1 MEETKEKVVD
11 NSTAKKKI
19 NRKKL
24 LIILGSVVAAIL
36 VVYIG
41 LSIFFMSHFY
51 FKTTLNGKSVSGY
64 SADKVFD
71 SWEDEIGNYSLKIVE
86 SDGTESELKGSDID
100 MTLQWDD
107 TIAKMISKQNGFAW
121 PAKLFNPDQNTSEA
135 IVTFDEDKLD
145 TVLDDFS
152 FMDESKQVMP
162 VDATVSEYDKDNG
175 YTLVE
180 SVPGTAIDK
189 PVLKENIE
197 TALYGL
203 ADSFQITEGQ
213 GYLEPEV
220 SNDDEKLLAA
230 IDTMNKYAGSEIDYE
245 IGSEKETLDI
255 DTFAD
260 WLSVNDSGKVEIDEE
275 KVAEYVDGLE
285 SKYNTYGKS
294 KELATSYGTT
304 ITMSNCHYGWK
315 IDAEAEEAAII
326 DDIKSGEKTTRDLN
340 YQYTAA
346 SHTGNDYGNSYVEIN
361 LTAQHLFLYKNGS
374 LVVESDFVSGNPS
387 KGNATHTGVFGV
399 TYTERNATLKGQ
411 NYATPVSFW
420 MPFNGNEGMH
430 DATWRSTFGGSIYK
444 RNGSHGCV
452 NLPYSVAQ
460 TIFDNV
466 SAGFPVF
473 VYELAGTES
482 QKGVDQDAAAA
493 VDSAISA
500 IGAVTEASGDAIA
513 AARAAYDALSDSQ
526 KSYVTKYQV
535 LADSEAAY
543 AAIVA
548 SMAPAQEVPA
558 Q

>member
-11 NSTAKKKI
+11 NSAAEKKI

-24 LIILGSVVAAIL
+24 FVILGSVVGAVL
-36 VVYIG
+36 VIYVG

-51 FKTTLNGKSVSGY
+51 FNATLNGKNVSGY

-71 SWEDEIGNYSLKIVE
+71 NWEDEIGNYSLKIVE
-86 SDGTESELKGSDID
+86 SDGTESELMGSDID
-100 MTLQWDD
+100 MVLQWDD
-107 TIAKMISKQNGFAW
+107 TIARMISKQNGFAW

-145 TVLDDFS
+145 SALDGFP
-152 FMDESKQVMP
+152 FMDKSKQIDP
-162 VDATVSEYDKDNG
+162 VDATVSDYDKKDG

-180 SVPGTAIDK
+180 SVSGTAIDK

-197 TALYGL
+197 KALYGL
-203 ADSFQITEGQ
+203 ADTYQITEGN
-213 GYLEPEV
+213 GYLAPKIE
-220 SNDDEKLLAA
+220 NDDEKLLAA

-255 DTFAD
+255 NTFAD
-260 WLSVNDSGKVEIDEE
+260 WLSVNDNEKVEIDEE
-275 KVAEYVDGLE
+275 KVADYVAELGT
-285 SKYNTYGKS
+285 KYNTYGKS
-294 KELATSYGTT
+294 KQLATSYGTT

-315 IDAEAEEAAII
+315 IDAETEAAAIV
-326 DDIKSGEKTTRDLN
+326 DDIKGGEKVTRDLN

-361 LTAQHLFLYKNGS
+361 LTSQHLYLYKNGS
-374 LVVESDFVSGNPS
+374 LVIDSDFVSGNPS
-387 KGNATHTGVFGV
+387 NGNGTHTGVFGV
-399 TYTERNATLKGQ
+399 TYTEKDATLKGQ

-430 DATWRSTFGGSIYK
+430 DATWRSSFGGSIYK

-460 TIFDNV
+460 TIFENV

-482 QKGVDQDAAAA
+482 QKGIDQDAAAA
-493 VDSAISA
+493 VDSAIDA
-500 IGAVTEASGDAIA
+500 IGEVTAASGDLIA
-513 AARAAYDALSDSQ
+513 AARASYDALSDSQ
-526 KSYVTKYQV
+526 KSYVTKYQQ

-543 AAIVA
+543 SAIIA
-548 SMAPAQEVPA
+548 SMAPVQ
-558 Q
+558 

>member
-11 NSTAKKKI
+11 NSTAEKKI

-24 LIILGSVVAAIL
+24 FVILGSVVGAVL
-36 VVYIG
+36 VIYVG

-51 FKTTLNGKSVSGY
+51 FNATLNGKNVSGY

-71 SWEDEIGNYSLKIVE
+71 NWENEIGNYSLKIVE
-86 SDGTESELKGSDID
+86 SDGTESELMGSDID
-100 MTLQWDD
+100 MVLQWDD
-107 TIAKMISKQNGFAW
+107 TIARMISKQNGFAW

-145 TVLDDFS
+145 SALDGFP
-152 FMDESKQVMP
+152 FMDKSKQIDP
-162 VDATVSEYDKDNG
+162 VDATVSDYDKKDG

-180 SVPGTAIDK
+180 SVSGTAIDK

-197 TALYGL
+197 KALYGL
-203 ADSFQITEGQ
+203 ADTYQITEGN
-213 GYLEPEV
+213 GYLAPKIE
-220 SNDDEKLLAA
+220 NDDEKLLTA

-255 DTFAD
+255 NTFAD
-260 WLSVNDSGKVEIDEE
+260 WLSVNDNEKVEIDEE
-275 KVAEYVDGLE
+275 KVADYVAELGT
-285 SKYNTYGKS
+285 KYNTYGKS
-294 KELATSYGTT
+294 KQLATSYGTT

-315 IDAEAEEAAII
+315 IDAETEAAAIV
-326 DDIKSGEKTTRDLN
+326 DDIKGGEKVTRDLN

-361 LTAQHLFLYKNGS
+361 LTAQHLYLYKNGS
-374 LVVESDFVSGNPS
+374 LVIDSEFVSGNPS

-399 TYTERNATLKGQ
+399 TYTEKDATLKGQ

-430 DATWRSTFGGSIYK
+430 DATWRSSFGGSIYK

-460 TIFDNV
+460 TIFENV

-482 QKGVDQDAAAA
+482 QKGIDQDAAAA
-493 VDSAISA
+493 VDSAIDA
-500 IGAVTEASGDAIA
+500 IGEVTAASGDLIA
-513 AARAAYDALSDSQ
+513 AARASYDALSDSQ
-526 KSYVTKYQV
+526 KSYVTKYQQ

-543 AAIVA
+543 SAIIA
-548 SMAPAQEVPA
+548 SMAPVQ
-558 Q
+558 

>member
-11 NSTAKKKI
+11 NSTAEKKI

-24 LIILGSVVAAIL
+24 FIILGSVVGAVLLIY
-36 VVYIG
+36 VG
-41 LSIFFMSHFY
+41 FSIFFMSHFY
-51 FKTTLNGKSVSGY
+51 FNTTLNGKNVSGY

-71 SWEDEIGNYSLKIVE
+71 NWEDEIGNYSLKIVE
-86 SDGTESELKGSDID
+86 SDGTESELMGSDID
-100 MTLQWDD
+100 MVLQWDD
-107 TIAKMISKQNGFAW
+107 TIARMISKQNGFAW

-145 TVLDDFS
+145 SALDGFP
-152 FMDESKQVMP
+152 FMDKSKQIDP
-162 VDATVSEYDKDNG
+162 VDATVSDYDKKDG

-189 PVLKENIE
+189 PVLRENIE
-197 TALYGL
+197 KALYGL
-203 ADSFQITEGQ
+203 ADTYQITEGN
-213 GYLEPEV
+213 GYLAPKIE
-220 SNDDEKLLAA
+220 NDDEKLLAA

-255 DTFAD
+255 NTFAD
-260 WLSVNDSGKVEIDEE
+260 WLSVNDNEKAEIDEE
-275 KVAEYVDGLE
+275 KVADYVAELGT
-285 SKYNTYGKS
+285 KYNTYGKS
-294 KELATSYGTT
+294 KQLATSYGTT

-315 IDAEAEEAAII
+315 IDAETEAAAIV
-326 DDIKSGEKTTRDLN
+326 DDIKGGEKVTRDLN

-361 LTAQHLFLYKNGS
+361 LTAQHLYLYKNGS
-374 LVVESDFVSGNPS
+374 LVIDSEFVSGNPS

-399 TYTERNATLKGQ
+399 TYTEKNATLKGQ

-430 DATWRSTFGGSIYK
+430 DATWRSSFGGSIYK

-460 TIFDNV
+460 TIFENV

-482 QKGVDQDAAAA
+482 QKGIDQDAAAA
-493 VDSAISA
+493 VDSAIDA
-500 IGAVTEASGDAIA
+500 IGEVTAASGDLIA
-513 AARAAYDALSDSQ
+513 AARASYDALSDSQ
-526 KSYVTKYQV
+526 KSYVTKYQQ

-543 AAIVA
+543 SAIIA
-548 SMAPAQEVPA
+548 SMAPVQ
-558 Q
+558 

>member
-11 NSTAKKKI
+11 NSAAEKKI

-24 LIILGSVVAAIL
+24 FIILGSVVGAVL
-36 VVYIG
+36 VIYVG

-51 FKTTLNGKSVSGY
+51 FNTTLNGKNVSGY

-71 SWEDEIGNYSLKIVE
+71 NWEDEIGNYSLKIVE

-100 MTLQWDD
+100 MVLQWDD

-145 TVLDDFS
+145 STLDGFS
-152 FMDESKQVMP
+152 FMDKSKQIDP
-162 VDATVSEYDKDNG
+162 VDATVSDYDKNDG

-189 PVLKENIE
+189 QALKENIE
-197 TALYGL
+197 KALYGL
-203 ADSFQITEGQ
+203 ADTYQITEGN
-213 GYLEPEV
+213 GYLAPKIA
-220 SNDDEKLLAA
+220 NDDEKLLAA

-255 DTFAD
+255 NTFAD
-260 WLSVNDSGKVEIDEE
+260 WLSINDNEKVEIDEE
-275 KVAEYVDGLE
+275 KVADYVAELGT
-285 SKYNTYGKS
+285 KYNTYGKS
-294 KELATSYGTT
+294 KQLATSYGTT

-315 IDAEAEEAAII
+315 IDAETEAAAIV
-326 DDIKSGEKTTRDLN
+326 DDIKGGEKVTRDLN

-361 LTAQHLFLYKNGS
+361 LTAQHLYLYKNGS
-374 LVVESDFVSGNPS
+374 LVIDSDFVSGNPS

-430 DATWRSTFGGSIYK
+430 DATWRSSFGGSIYK

-460 TIFDNV
+460 TIFENV

-482 QKGVDQDAAAA
+482 QKGIDQDAAAA

-500 IGAVTEASGDAIA
+500 IGEVTAASGDVIA
-513 AARAAYDALSDSQ
+513 AARASYDALSDSQ
-526 KSYVTKYQV
+526 KSYVTKYQQ

-543 AAIVA
+543 AAIMA
-548 SMAPAQEVPA
+548 SMAPVQ
-558 Q
+558 

>member
-1 MEETKEKVVD
+1 MEKTKEKVVD
-11 NSTAKKKI
+11 NSTAEKKI

-24 LIILGSVVAAIL
+24 FIILGSVVGAVLLIY
-36 VVYIG
+36 VG
-41 LSIFFMSHFY
+41 FSIFFMSHFY
-51 FKTTLNGKSVSGY
+51 FNTTLNGKNVSGY

-71 SWEDEIGNYSLKIVE
+71 NWEDEIGNYSLKIVE

-100 MTLQWDD
+100 MVLQWDD
-107 TIAKMISKQNGFAW
+107 TIARMISKQNGFAW

-145 TVLDDFS
+145 SALDGFP
-152 FMDESKQVMP
+152 FMDKSKQIDP
-162 VDATVSEYDKDNG
+162 VDATVSDYDKKDG

-180 SVPGTAIDK
+180 SVSGTAIDK

-197 TALYGL
+197 KALYGL
-203 ADSFQITEGQ
+203 ADTYQITEGN
-213 GYLEPEV
+213 GYLAPKIA
-220 SNDDEKLLAA
+220 NDDEKLLAA

-255 DTFAD
+255 NTFAD
-260 WLSVNDSGKVEIDEE
+260 WLSVNDNEKAEIDEE
-275 KVAEYVDGLE
+275 KVADYVAELGT
-285 SKYNTYGKS
+285 KYNTYGKS
-294 KELATSYGTT
+294 KQLATSYGTT

-315 IDAEAEEAAII
+315 IDAETEAAAII
-326 DDIKSGEKTTRDLN
+326 DDIKGGEKVTRDLN

-361 LTAQHLFLYKNGS
+361 LTAQHLYLYKNGS
-374 LVVESDFVSGNPS
+374 LVIDSDFVSGNPS

-399 TYTERNATLKGQ
+399 TYTERDATLKGQ

-430 DATWRSTFGGSIYK
+430 DATWRSSFGGSIYK

-460 TIFDNV
+460 TIFENV

-482 QKGVDQDAAAA
+482 QKGIDQDAAAA
-493 VDSAISA
+493 VDSAIDA
-500 IGAVTEASGDAIA
+500 IGEVTAASGDLIA
-513 AARAAYDALSDSQ
+513 AARASYDALSDSQ
-526 KSYVTKYQV
+526 KSYVTKYQQ

-543 AAIVA
+543 SAIIA
-548 SMAPAQEVPA
+548 SMAPVQ
-558 Q
+558 

>member
-11 NSTAKKKI
+11 NSTAEKKI

-24 LIILGSVVAAIL
+24 FIILGSVVGAVL
-36 VVYIG
+36 VIYVG

-51 FKTTLNGKSVSGY
+51 FNTTLNGKNVSGY

-71 SWEDEIGNYSLKIVE
+71 NWEDEIGNYSLKIVE

-100 MTLQWDD
+100 MVLQWDD

-145 TVLDDFS
+145 SALDGFS
-152 FMDESKQVMP
+152 FMDKSKQIDP
-162 VDATVSEYDKDNG
+162 VDATVSDYDKNDG

-197 TALYGL
+197 KALYGL
-203 ADSFQITEGQ
+203 ADTYQITEGN
-213 GYLEPEV
+213 GYLAPKIA
-220 SNDDEKLLAA
+220 NDDEKLLAA

-255 DTFAD
+255 NTFAD
-260 WLSVNDSGKVEIDEE
+260 WLSINDNEKVEIDEE
-275 KVAEYVDGLE
+275 KVADYVAELGT
-285 SKYNTYGKS
+285 KYNTYGKS
-294 KELATSYGTT
+294 KQLATSYGTT

-315 IDAEAEEAAII
+315 IDAETEAAAIV
-326 DDIKSGEKTTRDLN
+326 DDIKGGEKVTRDLN

-361 LTAQHLFLYKNGS
+361 LTAQHLYLYKNGS
-374 LVVESDFVSGNPS
+374 LVIDSDFVSGNPS

-430 DATWRSTFGGSIYK
+430 DATWRSSFGGSIYK

-460 TIFDNV
+460 TIFENV

-482 QKGVDQDAAAA
+482 QKGIDQDAAAA
-493 VDSAISA
+493 VDSAIDA
-500 IGAVTEASGDAIA
+500 IGEVTAASGDLIA
-513 AARAAYDALSDSQ
+513 AARASYDALSDSQ
-526 KSYVTKYQV
+526 KSYVTKYQQ

-543 AAIVA
+543 SAIIA
-548 SMAPAQEVPA
+548 SMAPVQ
-558 Q
+558 

>member
-11 NSTAKKKI
+11 NSTAEKKI

-24 LIILGSVVAAIL
+24 FIILGSVVGAVL
-36 VVYIG
+36 VIYVG

-51 FKTTLNGKSVSGY
+51 FNATLNGKNVSGY

-71 SWEDEIGNYSLKIVE
+71 NWEDEIGNYSLKIVE

-100 MTLQWDD
+100 MVLQWDD
-107 TIAKMISKQNGFAW
+107 TIARMISKQNGFAW

-145 TVLDDFS
+145 SALDGFP
-152 FMDESKQVMP
+152 FMDKSKQIDP
-162 VDATVSEYDKDNG
+162 VDATVSDYDKKDG

-180 SVPGTAIDK
+180 SVSGTAIDK

-197 TALYGL
+197 KALYGL
-203 ADSFQITEGQ
+203 ADTYQITEGN
-213 GYLEPEV
+213 GYLAPKIA
-220 SNDDEKLLAA
+220 NDDEKLLAA

-245 IGSEKETLDI
+245 IGSENETLDI
-255 DTFAD
+255 NTFAD
-260 WLSVNDSGKVEIDEE
+260 WLSVNDNEKVEIDEE
-275 KVAEYVDGLE
+275 KVADYVAELGT
-285 SKYNTYGKS
+285 KYNTYGKS
-294 KELATSYGTT
+294 KQLATSYGTT

-315 IDAEAEEAAII
+315 IDAETEAAAIV
-326 DDIKSGEKTTRDLN
+326 DDIKGGEKVTRDLN

-361 LTAQHLFLYKNGS
+361 LTAQHLYLYKNGS
-374 LVVESDFVSGNPS
+374 LVIDSEFVSGNPS

-399 TYTERNATLKGQ
+399 TYTERDATLKGQ

-430 DATWRSTFGGSIYK
+430 DATWRSSFGGSIYK

-460 TIFDNV
+460 TIFENV

-482 QKGVDQDAAAA
+482 QKGIDQDAAAA
-493 VDSAISA
+493 VDSAIDA
-500 IGAVTEASGDAIA
+500 IGEVTAASGDLIA
-513 AARAAYDALSDSQ
+513 AARASYDALSDSQ
-526 KSYVTKYQV
+526 KSYVTKYQQ

-543 AAIVA
+543 SAIIA
-548 SMAPAQEVPA
+548 SMAPVQ
-558 Q
+558 

>member
-11 NSTAKKKI
+11 NSTAEKKI

-24 LIILGSVVAAIL
+24 FIILGSVVGAVLLIY
-36 VVYIG
+36 VG
-41 LSIFFMSHFY
+41 FSIFFMSHFY
-51 FKTTLNGKSVSGY
+51 FNTTLNGKNVSGY

-71 SWEDEIGNYSLKIVE
+71 NWEDEIGNYSLKIVE
-86 SDGTESELKGSDID
+86 SDGTESELMGSDID
-100 MTLQWDD
+100 MVLQWDD
-107 TIAKMISKQNGFAW
+107 TIARMISKQNGFAW

-145 TVLDDFS
+145 SALDGFP
-152 FMDESKQVMP
+152 FMDKSKQIDP
-162 VDATVSEYDKDNG
+162 VDATVSDYDKKDG

-197 TALYGL
+197 KALYGL
-203 ADSFQITEGQ
+203 ADTYQITEGN
-213 GYLEPEV
+213 GYLAPKIA
-220 SNDDEKLLAA
+220 NDDEKLLAA

-255 DTFAD
+255 NTFAD
-260 WLSVNDSGKVEIDEE
+260 WLSVNDNEKAEIDEE
-275 KVAEYVDGLE
+275 KVADYVAELGT
-285 SKYNTYGKS
+285 KYNTYGKS
-294 KELATSYGTT
+294 KQLATSYGTT

-315 IDAEAEEAAII
+315 IDAETEAAAII
-326 DDIKSGEKTTRDLN
+326 DDIKGGEKVTRDLN

-361 LTAQHLFLYKNGS
+361 LTAQHLYLYKNGS
-374 LVVESDFVSGNPS
+374 LVIDSDFVSGNPS

-399 TYTERNATLKGQ
+399 TYTERDATLKGQ

-430 DATWRSTFGGSIYK
+430 DATWRSSFGGSIYK

-460 TIFDNV
+460 TIFENV

-482 QKGVDQDAAAA
+482 QKGIDQDAAAA
-493 VDSAISA
+493 VDSAIDA
-500 IGAVTEASGDAIA
+500 IGEVTAASGDLIA
-513 AARAAYDALSDSQ
+513 AARASYDALSDSQ
-526 KSYVTKYQV
+526 KSYVTKYQQ

-543 AAIVA
+543 SAIIA
-548 SMAPAQEVPA
+548 SMAPVQ
-558 Q
+558 

>member
-11 NSTAKKKI
+11 NSTAEKKI

-24 LIILGSVVAAIL
+24 FIILGSVVGTVL
-36 VVYIG
+36 VIYVG

-51 FKTTLNGKSVSGY
+51 FNTTLNGKNVSGY

-71 SWEDEIGNYSLKIVE
+71 NWEDEIGNYSLKIVE

-100 MTLQWDD
+100 MVLQWDD

-145 TVLDDFS
+145 STLDGFS
-152 FMDESKQVMP
+152 FMDKSKQIDP
-162 VDATVSEYDKDNG
+162 VDATVSDYDKNDG

-180 SVPGTAIDK
+180 SAPGTAIDK
-189 PVLKENIE
+189 PALKENIE
-197 TALYGL
+197 KALYGL
-203 ADSFQITEGQ
+203 ADTYQITEGN
-213 GYLEPEV
+213 GYLAPKIA
-220 SNDDEKLLAA
+220 NDDEKLLAA

-255 DTFAD
+255 NTFAD
-260 WLSVNDSGKVEIDEE
+260 WLSINDNEKVEIDEE
-275 KVAEYVDGLE
+275 KVADYVAELGT
-285 SKYNTYGKS
+285 KYNTYGKS
-294 KELATSYGTT
+294 KQLATSYGTT

-315 IDAEAEEAAII
+315 IDAEAEAAAIV
-326 DDIKSGEKTTRDLN
+326 DDIKGGEKVTRDLN

-361 LTAQHLFLYKNGS
+361 LTAQHLYLYKNGS
-374 LVVESDFVSGNPS
+374 LVIDSDFVSGNPS

-430 DATWRSTFGGSIYK
+430 DATWRSSFGGSIYK

-460 TIFDNV
+460 TIFENV
-466 SAGFPVF
+466 PAGFPVF

-482 QKGVDQDAAAA
+482 QKGIDQDAAAA
-493 VDSAISA
+493 VDSAIDA
-500 IGAVTEASGDAIA
+500 IGEVTAASGDLIA
-513 AARAAYDALSDSQ
+513 AARASYDALSDSQ
-526 KSYVTKYQV
+526 KSYVTKYQQ

-543 AAIVA
+543 SAIIA
-548 SMAPAQEVPA
+548 SMAPVQ
-558 Q
+558 

>member
-11 NSTAKKKI
+11 NSAAEKKI

-24 LIILGSVVAAIL
+24 FIILGSVVGAVL
-36 VVYIG
+36 VIYVG

-51 FKTTLNGKSVSGY
+51 FNTTLNGKNVSGY

-71 SWEDEIGNYSLKIVE
+71 NWEDEIGNYSLKIVE

-100 MTLQWDD
+100 MVLQWDD

-145 TVLDDFS
+145 SALDGFS
-152 FMDESKQVMP
+152 FMDKSKQIDP
-162 VDATVSEYDKDNG
+162 VDATVSDYDKNDG

-189 PVLKENIE
+189 PALKENIE
-197 TALYGL
+197 KALYGL
-203 ADSFQITEGQ
+203 ADTYQITEGN
-213 GYLEPEV
+213 GYLAPKIA
-220 SNDDEKLLAA
+220 NDDEKLLAA

-255 DTFAD
+255 NTFAD
-260 WLSVNDSGKVEIDEE
+260 WLSINDNEKVEIDEE
-275 KVAEYVDGLE
+275 KVADYVAELGT
-285 SKYNTYGKS
+285 KYNTYGKS
-294 KELATSYGTT
+294 KQLATSYGTT

-315 IDAEAEEAAII
+315 IDAETEAAAIV
-326 DDIKSGEKTTRDLN
+326 DDIKGGEKVTRDLN

-361 LTAQHLFLYKNGS
+361 LTAQHLYLYKNGS
-374 LVVESDFVSGNPS
+374 LVIDSDFVSGNPS

-399 TYTERNATLKGQ
+399 TYTEKNATLKGQ

-430 DATWRSTFGGSIYK
+430 DATWRSSFGGSIYK

-460 TIFDNV
+460 TIFENV

-482 QKGVDQDAAAA
+482 QKGIDQDAAAA

-500 IGAVTEASGDAIA
+500 IGEVTAASGDVIA
-513 AARAAYDALSDSQ
+513 AARASYDALSDSQ
-526 KSYVTKYQV
+526 KSYVTKYQQ

-543 AAIVA
+543 AAIMA
-548 SMAPAQEVPA
+548 SMAPVQ
-558 Q
+558 

>member
-11 NSTAKKKI
+11 NSTAEKKI

-24 LIILGSVVAAIL
+24 FIILGSVVGAVL
-36 VVYIG
+36 VIYVG

-51 FKTTLNGKSVSGY
+51 FNTTLNGKNVSGY

-71 SWEDEIGNYSLKIVE
+71 NWEDEIGNYSLKIVE

-100 MTLQWDD
+100 MVLQWDD

-145 TVLDDFS
+145 SALDGFS
-152 FMDESKQVMP
+152 FMDKSKQIDP
-162 VDATVSEYDKDNG
+162 VDATVSDYDKNDG

-189 PVLKENIE
+189 PALKENIE
-197 TALYGL
+197 KALYGL
-203 ADSFQITEGQ
+203 ADTYQITEGN
-213 GYLEPEV
+213 GYLAPKIA
-220 SNDDEKLLAA
+220 NDDEKLLAA

-255 DTFAD
+255 NTFAD
-260 WLSVNDSGKVEIDEE
+260 WLSINDNEKVEIDEE
-275 KVAEYVDGLE
+275 KVADYVAELGT
-285 SKYNTYGKS
+285 KYNTYGKS
-294 KELATSYGTT
+294 KQLATSYGTT

-315 IDAEAEEAAII
+315 IDAETEAAAIV
-326 DDIKSGEKTTRDLN
+326 DDIKGGEKVTRDLN

-346 SHTGNDYGNSYVEIN
+346 SHTGNDYGNSYVEVN
-361 LTAQHLFLYKNGS
+361 LTAQHLYLYKNGS
-374 LVVESDFVSGNPS
+374 LVIDSDFVSGNPS

-430 DATWRSTFGGSIYK
+430 DATWRSSFGGSIYK

-460 TIFDNV
+460 TIFENV

-482 QKGVDQDAAAA
+482 QKGIDQDAAAA
-493 VDSAISA
+493 VDSALDA
-500 IGAVTEASGDAIA
+500 IGEVTAASGDLIA
-513 AARAAYDALSDSQ
+513 AARASYDALSDSQ
-526 KSYVTKYQV
+526 KSYVTKYQQ

-543 AAIVA
+543 SAIIA
-548 SMAPAQEVPA
+548 SMAPVQ
-558 Q
+558 

>member
-11 NSTAKKKI
+11 NSTAEKKI

-24 LIILGSVVAAIL
+24 FIILGSVVGAVL
-36 VVYIG
+36 VIYVG

-51 FKTTLNGKSVSGY
+51 FNTTLNGKNVSGY

-71 SWEDEIGNYSLKIVE
+71 NWEDEIGNYSLKIVE

-100 MTLQWDD
+100 MVLQWDD
-107 TIAKMISKQNGFAW
+107 TITKMISKQNGFAW

-145 TVLDDFS
+145 SALDGFS
-152 FMDESKQVMP
+152 FMDKSKQIDP
-162 VDATVSEYDKDNG
+162 VDATVSDYDKNDG

-189 PVLKENIE
+189 PSLKENIE
-197 TALYGL
+197 KALYGL
-203 ADSFQITEGQ
+203 ADTYQITEGN
-213 GYLEPEV
+213 GYLAPKIA
-220 SNDDEKLLAA
+220 NDDEKLLAA

-255 DTFAD
+255 NTFAD
-260 WLSVNDSGKVEIDEE
+260 WLSINDNEKVEIDEE
-275 KVAEYVDGLE
+275 KVADYVAELGT
-285 SKYNTYGKS
+285 KYNTYGKS
-294 KELATSYGTT
+294 KQLATSYGTT

-315 IDAEAEEAAII
+315 IDAETEAAAIV
-326 DDIKSGEKTTRDLN
+326 DDIKGGEKVTRDLN

-361 LTAQHLFLYKNGS
+361 LTAQHLYLYKNGS
-374 LVVESDFVSGNPS
+374 LVIDSDFVSGNPS

-430 DATWRSTFGGSIYK
+430 DATWRSSFGGSIYK

-460 TIFDNV
+460 TIFENV

-482 QKGVDQDAAAA
+482 QKGIDQDAAAA
-493 VDSAISA
+493 VDSAIDA
-500 IGAVTEASGDAIA
+500 IGEVTAASGDLIA
-513 AARAAYDALSDSQ
+513 AARASYDALSDSQ
-526 KSYVTKYQV
+526 KSYVTKYQQ

-543 AAIVA
+543 SAIIA
-548 SMAPAQEVPA
+548 SMAPMQ
-558 Q
+558 

>member
-11 NSTAKKKI
+11 NSTAEKKI

-24 LIILGSVVAAIL
+24 FIILGSVVGAVL
-36 VVYIG
+36 VIYVG

-51 FKTTLNGKSVSGY
+51 FNTTLNGKNVSGY

-71 SWEDEIGNYSLKIVE
+71 NWEDEIGNYSLKIVE

-100 MTLQWDD
+100 MVLQWDD
-107 TIAKMISKQNGFAW
+107 TIARMISKQNGFAW

-145 TVLDDFS
+145 SALDGFP
-152 FMDESKQVMP
+152 FMDKSKQIDP
-162 VDATVSEYDKDNG
+162 VDATVSDYDKKDG

-197 TALYGL
+197 KALYGL
-203 ADSFQITEGQ
+203 ADTYQITEGN
-213 GYLEPEV
+213 GYLAPKIA
-220 SNDDEKLLAA
+220 NDDEKLLAA

-255 DTFAD
+255 NTFAD
-260 WLSVNDSGKVEIDEE
+260 WLSVNDNEKAEIDEE
-275 KVAEYVDGLE
+275 KVADYVAELGT
-285 SKYNTYGKS
+285 KYNTYGKS
-294 KELATSYGTT
+294 KQLATSYGTT

-315 IDAEAEEAAII
+315 IDAETEAAAII
-326 DDIKSGEKTTRDLN
+326 DDIKGGEKVTRDLN

-361 LTAQHLFLYKNGS
+361 LTAQHLYLYKNGS
-374 LVVESDFVSGNPS
+374 LVIDSDFVSGNPS

-399 TYTERNATLKGQ
+399 TYTERDATLKGQ

-430 DATWRSTFGGSIYK
+430 DATWRSSFGGSIYK

-460 TIFDNV
+460 TIFENV

-482 QKGVDQDAAAA
+482 QKGIDQDAAAA
-493 VDSAISA
+493 VDSAIDA
-500 IGAVTEASGDAIA
+500 IGEVTAASGDLIA
-513 AARAAYDALSDSQ
+513 AARASYDALSDSQ
-526 KSYVTKYQV
+526 KSYVTKYQQ

-543 AAIVA
+543 SAIIA
-548 SMAPAQEVPA
+548 SMAPVQ
-558 Q
+558 

>member
-11 NSTAKKKI
+11 NSTAEKKI

-24 LIILGSVVAAIL
+24 FIILGSVVGAVL
-36 VVYIG
+36 VIYVG

-51 FKTTLNGKSVSGY
+51 FNTTLNGKNVSGY

-71 SWEDEIGNYSLKIVE
+71 NWEDEIGNYSLRIVE

-100 MTLQWDD
+100 MVLQWDD

-145 TVLDDFS
+145 LALDGFS
-152 FMDESKQVMP
+152 FMDKSKQIDP
-162 VDATVSEYDKDNG
+162 VDATVSDYDKNDG

-197 TALYGL
+197 KALYGL
-203 ADSFQITEGQ
+203 ADTYQITEGN
-213 GYLEPEV
+213 GYLAPKIA
-220 SNDDEKLLAA
+220 NDDEKLLAA

-255 DTFAD
+255 NTFAD
-260 WLSVNDSGKVEIDEE
+260 WLSINDNEKVEIDEE
-275 KVAEYVDGLE
+275 KVADYVAELGT
-285 SKYNTYGKS
+285 KYNTYGKS
-294 KELATSYGTT
+294 KQLATSYGTT

-315 IDAEAEEAAII
+315 IDAETEAAAIV
-326 DDIKSGEKTTRDLN
+326 DDIKGGEKVTRDLN

-346 SHTGNDYGNSYVEIN
+346 SHTGNDYGNSYVEVN
-361 LTAQHLFLYKNGS
+361 LTAQHLYLYKNGS
-374 LVVESDFVSGNPS
+374 LVIDSDFVSGNPS

-430 DATWRSTFGGSIYK
+430 DATWRSSFGGSIYK

-460 TIFDNV
+460 TIFENV

-482 QKGVDQDAAAA
+482 QKGIDQDAAAA
-493 VDSAISA
+493 VDSAIDA
-500 IGAVTEASGDAIA
+500 IGEVTAASGDLIA
-513 AARAAYDALSDSQ
+513 AARASYDALSDSQ
-526 KSYVTKYQV
+526 KSYVTKYQQ

-543 AAIVA
+543 SAIIA
-548 SMAPAQEVPA
+548 SMAPVQ
-558 Q
+558 

>member
-11 NSTAKKKI
+11 NSTAEKKI

-24 LIILGSVVAAIL
+24 FIILGSVVGAVL
-36 VVYIG
+36 VIYVG

-51 FKTTLNGKSVSGY
+51 FNTTLNGKNVSGY

-71 SWEDEIGNYSLKIVE
+71 NWEDEIGNYSLKIVE

-100 MTLQWDD
+100 MVLQWDD
-107 TIAKMISKQNGFAW
+107 TITKMISKQNGFAW

-145 TVLDDFS
+145 SALDGFS
-152 FMDESKQVMP
+152 FMDKSKQIDP
-162 VDATVSEYDKDNG
+162 VDATVSDYDKNDG

-189 PVLKENIE
+189 PALKENIE
-197 TALYGL
+197 KALYGL
-203 ADSFQITEGQ
+203 ADTYQITEEN
-213 GYLEPEV
+213 GYLAPKIA
-220 SNDDEKLLAA
+220 NDDEKLLAA

-255 DTFAD
+255 NTFAD
-260 WLSVNDSGKVEIDEE
+260 WLSINDNEKVEIDEE
-275 KVAEYVDGLE
+275 KVADYVAELGT
-285 SKYNTYGKS
+285 KYNTYGKS
-294 KELATSYGTT
+294 KQLATSYGTT

-315 IDAEAEEAAII
+315 IDAETEAAAIV
-326 DDIKSGEKTTRDLN
+326 DDIKGGEKVTRDLN

-346 SHTGNDYGNSYVEIN
+346 SHTGNDYGNSYVEVN
-361 LTAQHLFLYKNGS
+361 LTAQHLYLYKNGS
-374 LVVESDFVSGNPS
+374 LVIDSDFVSGNPS

-430 DATWRSTFGGSIYK
+430 DATWRSSFGGSIYK

-460 TIFDNV
+460 TIFENV

-482 QKGVDQDAAAA
+482 QKGIDQDAAAA
-493 VDSAISA
+493 VDSAIDA
-500 IGAVTEASGDAIA
+500 IGEVTAASGDLIA
-513 AARAAYDALSDSQ
+513 AARASYDALSDSQ
-526 KSYVTKYQV
+526 KSYVTKYQQ

-543 AAIVA
+543 SAIIA
-548 SMAPAQEVPA
+548 SMAPVQ
-558 Q
+558 

>member
-11 NSTAKKKI
+11 NSTAEKKI

-24 LIILGSVVAAIL
+24 FIILGSVVGAVLLIY
-36 VVYIG
+36 VG
-41 LSIFFMSHFY
+41 FSIFFMSHFY
-51 FKTTLNGKSVSGY
+51 FNATLNGKNVSGY

-71 SWEDEIGNYSLKIVE
+71 NWEDEIGNYSLKIVE
-86 SDGTESELKGSDID
+86 SDGTESELMGSDID
-100 MTLQWDD
+100 MVLQWDD
-107 TIAKMISKQNGFAW
+107 TIARMISKQNGFAW

-135 IVTFDEDKLD
+135 IVTFDDDKLD
-145 TVLDDFS
+145 SALDGFP
-152 FMDESKQVMP
+152 FMDKSKQIDP
-162 VDATVSEYDKDNG
+162 VDATVSDYDKKDG

-180 SVPGTAIDK
+180 SVSGTAIDK

-197 TALYGL
+197 KALYGL
-203 ADSFQITEGQ
+203 ADTYQITEGN
-213 GYLEPEV
+213 GYLAPKIE
-220 SNDDEKLLAA
+220 NDDEKLLAA

-255 DTFAD
+255 NTFAD
-260 WLSVNDSGKVEIDEE
+260 WLSVNDNEKVEIDEE
-275 KVAEYVDGLE
+275 KVADYVAELGT
-285 SKYNTYGKS
+285 KYNTYGKS
-294 KELATSYGTT
+294 KQLATSYGTT

-315 IDAEAEEAAII
+315 IDAETEAAAIV
-326 DDIKSGEKTTRDLN
+326 DDIKGGEKVTRDLN

-361 LTAQHLFLYKNGS
+361 LTAQHLYLYKNGS
-374 LVVESDFVSGNPS
+374 LVIDSEFVSGNPS

-399 TYTERNATLKGQ
+399 TYTEKNATLKGQ

-430 DATWRSTFGGSIYK
+430 DATWRSSFGGSIYK

-460 TIFDNV
+460 TIFENV

-482 QKGVDQDAAAA
+482 QKGIDQDAAAA
-493 VDSAISA
+493 VDSAIDA
-500 IGAVTEASGDAIA
+500 IGEVTAASGDLIA
-513 AARAAYDALSDSQ
+513 AARASYDALSDSQ
-526 KSYVTKYQV
+526 KSYVTKYQQ

-543 AAIVA
+543 SAIIA
-548 SMAPAQEVPA
+548 SMAPVQ
-558 Q
+558 

>member
-11 NSTAKKKI
+11 NSTAEKKI

-24 LIILGSVVAAIL
+24 FIILGSVVGAVL
-36 VVYIG
+36 VIYVG

-51 FKTTLNGKSVSGY
+51 FNTTLNGKNVSGY

-71 SWEDEIGNYSLKIVE
+71 NWEDEIGNYSLKIVE

-100 MTLQWDD
+100 MVLQWDD
-107 TIAKMISKQNGFAW
+107 TIARMISKQNGFAW

-145 TVLDDFS
+145 SALDGFP
-152 FMDESKQVMP
+152 FMDKSKQIDP
-162 VDATVSEYDKDNG
+162 VDATVSDYDKKDG

-197 TALYGL
+197 KALYGL
-203 ADSFQITEGQ
+203 ADTYQITEGN
-213 GYLEPEV
+213 GYLAPKIA
-220 SNDDEKLLAA
+220 NDDEKLLAA

-255 DTFAD
+255 NTFAD
-260 WLSVNDSGKVEIDEE
+260 WLSVNDNEKAEIDEE
-275 KVAEYVDGLE
+275 KVADYVAELGT
-285 SKYNTYGKS
+285 KYNTYGKS
-294 KELATSYGTT
+294 KQLATSYGTT

-315 IDAEAEEAAII
+315 IDAETEAAAII
-326 DDIKSGEKTTRDLN
+326 DDIKGGEKVTRDLN
-340 YQYTAA
+340 YKYTAA

-361 LTAQHLFLYKNGS
+361 LTAQHLYLYKNGS
-374 LVVESDFVSGNPS
+374 LVIDSDFVSGNPS

-399 TYTERNATLKGQ
+399 TYTERDATLKGQ

-430 DATWRSTFGGSIYK
+430 DATWRSSFGGSIYK

-460 TIFDNV
+460 TIFENV

-482 QKGVDQDAAAA
+482 QKGIDQDAAAA
-493 VDSAISA
+493 VDSAIDA
-500 IGAVTEASGDAIA
+500 IGEVTAASGDLIA
-513 AARAAYDALSDSQ
+513 AARASYDALSDSQ
-526 KSYVTKYQV
+526 KSYVTKYQQ

-543 AAIVA
+543 SAIIA
-548 SMAPAQEVPA
+548 SMAPVQ
-558 Q
+558 

>member
-11 NSTAKKKI
+11 NSTAEKKI

-24 LIILGSVVAAIL
+24 FVILGSVVGAVL
-36 VVYIG
+36 VIYVG

-51 FKTTLNGKSVSGY
+51 FNATLNGKNVSGY

-71 SWEDEIGNYSLKIVE
+71 NWEDEIGNYSLKIVE
-86 SDGTESELKGSDID
+86 SDGTESELMGSDID
-100 MTLQWDD
+100 MVLQWDD
-107 TIAKMISKQNGFAW
+107 TIARMISKQNGFAW

-145 TVLDDFS
+145 SALDGFS
-152 FMDESKQVMP
+152 FMDKSKQIDP
-162 VDATVSEYDKDNG
+162 VDATVSDYDKKDG

-180 SVPGTAIDK
+180 SVSGTAIDK
-189 PVLKENIE
+189 PVLRENIE
-197 TALYGL
+197 KALYGL
-203 ADSFQITEGQ
+203 ADTYQITEGN
-213 GYLEPEV
+213 GYLAPKIA
-220 SNDDEKLLAA
+220 NDDEKLLAA

-255 DTFAD
+255 NTFAD
-260 WLSVNDSGKVEIDEE
+260 WLSINDNEKAEIDEE
-275 KVAEYVDGLE
+275 KVADYVAELGT
-285 SKYNTYGKS
+285 KYNTYGKS
-294 KELATSYGTT
+294 KQLATSYGTT

-315 IDAEAEEAAII
+315 IDAETEAAAII
-326 DDIKSGEKTTRDLN
+326 DDIKGGEKVTRDLN
-340 YQYTAA
+340 YKYTAA

-361 LTAQHLFLYKNGS
+361 LTAQHLYLYKNGS
-374 LVVESDFVSGNPS
+374 LVIDSDFVSGNPS

-399 TYTERNATLKGQ
+399 TYTERDATLKGQ

-430 DATWRSTFGGSIYK
+430 DATWRSSFGGSIYK

-460 TIFDNV
+460 TIFENV

-482 QKGVDQDAAAA
+482 QKGIDQDAAAA
-493 VDSAISA
+493 VDSAIDA
-500 IGAVTEASGDAIA
+500 IGEVTAASGDLIA
-513 AARAAYDALSDSQ
+513 AARASYDALSDSQ
-526 KSYVTKYQV
+526 KSYVTKYQQ

-543 AAIVA
+543 SAIIA
-548 SMAPAQEVPA
+548 SMAPVQ
-558 Q
+558 

>member
-1 MEETKEKVVD
+1 MEKTKEKVVD
-11 NSTAKKKI
+11 NSTAEKKI

-24 LIILGSVVAAIL
+24 FIILGSVVGAVLLIY
-36 VVYIG
+36 VG
-41 LSIFFMSHFY
+41 FSIFFMSHFY
-51 FKTTLNGKSVSGY
+51 FNTTLNGKNVSGY

-71 SWEDEIGNYSLKIVE
+71 NWEDEIGNYSFKIVE

-100 MTLQWDD
+100 MVLQWDD
-107 TIAKMISKQNGFAW
+107 TIARMISKQNGFAW

-145 TVLDDFS
+145 SALDGFP
-152 FMDESKQVMP
+152 FMDKSKQIDP
-162 VDATVSEYDKDNG
+162 VDATVSDYDKKDG

-197 TALYGL
+197 KALYGL
-203 ADSFQITEGQ
+203 ADTYQITEGN
-213 GYLEPEV
+213 GYLAPKIA
-220 SNDDEKLLAA
+220 NDDEKLLAA

-255 DTFAD
+255 NTFAD
-260 WLSVNDSGKVEIDEE
+260 WLSVNDNEKAEIDEE
-275 KVAEYVDGLE
+275 KVADYVAELGT
-285 SKYNTYGKS
+285 KYNTYGKS
-294 KELATSYGTT
+294 KQLATSYGTT

-315 IDAEAEEAAII
+315 IDAETEAAAII
-326 DDIKSGEKTTRDLN
+326 DDIKGGEKVTRDLN

-361 LTAQHLFLYKNGS
+361 LTAQHLYLYKNGS
-374 LVVESDFVSGNPS
+374 LVIDSDFVSGNPS

-399 TYTERNATLKGQ
+399 TYTERDATLKGQ

-430 DATWRSTFGGSIYK
+430 DATWRSSFGGSIYK

-460 TIFDNV
+460 TIFENV

-482 QKGVDQDAAAA
+482 QKGIDQDAAAA
-493 VDSAISA
+493 VDSAIDA
-500 IGAVTEASGDAIA
+500 IGEVTAASGDLIA
-513 AARAAYDALSDSQ
+513 AARASYDALSDSQ
-526 KSYVTKYQV
+526 KSYVTKYQQ

-543 AAIVA
+543 SAIIA
-548 SMAPAQEVPA
+548 SMAPVQ
-558 Q
+558 

>member
-11 NSTAKKKI
+11 NSTAEKKI

-24 LIILGSVVAAIL
+24 FIILGSVVGAVL
-36 VVYIG
+36 VIYVG

-51 FKTTLNGKSVSGY
+51 FNTTLNGKNVSGY

-71 SWEDEIGNYSLKIVE
+71 NWEDEIGNYSLKIVE

-100 MTLQWDD
+100 MVLQWDD
-107 TIAKMISKQNGFAW
+107 TITKMISKQNGFAW

-135 IVTFDEDKLD
+135 IVTFDEDQLD
-145 TVLDDFS
+145 SALDGFS
-152 FMDESKQVMP
+152 FMDKSKQIDP
-162 VDATVSEYDKDNG
+162 VDATVSDYDKKDG

-197 TALYGL
+197 KALYGL
-203 ADSFQITEGQ
+203 ADTYQITEGN
-213 GYLEPEV
+213 GYLAPKIA
-220 SNDDEKLLAA
+220 NDDEKLLAA

-255 DTFAD
+255 NTFAD
-260 WLSVNDSGKVEIDEE
+260 WLSINDNEKVEIDEE
-275 KVAEYVDGLE
+275 KVADYVAELGT
-285 SKYNTYGKS
+285 KYNTYGKS
-294 KELATSYGTT
+294 KQLATSYGTT

-315 IDAEAEEAAII
+315 IDAETEAAAIV
-326 DDIKSGEKTTRDLN
+326 DDIKGGEKVTRDLN

-361 LTAQHLFLYKNGS
+361 LTAQHLYLYKNGS
-374 LVVESDFVSGNPS
+374 LVIDSEFVSGNPS

-430 DATWRSTFGGSIYK
+430 DATWRSSFGGSIYK

-460 TIFDNV
+460 TIFENV

-482 QKGVDQDAAAA
+482 QKGIDQDAAAA
-493 VDSAISA
+493 VDSAIDA
-500 IGAVTEASGDAIA
+500 IGEVTAASGDLIA
-513 AARAAYDALSDSQ
+513 AARASYDALSDSQ
-526 KSYVTKYQV
+526 KSYVTKYQQ

-543 AAIVA
+543 SAIIA
-548 SMAPAQEVPA
+548 SMAPVQ
-558 Q
+558 

>member
-11 NSTAKKKI
+11 NSTAEKKI

-24 LIILGSVVAAIL
+24 FIILGSVVGAVL
-36 VVYIG
+36 VIYVG

-51 FKTTLNGKSVSGY
+51 FNTTLNGKNVSGY

-71 SWEDEIGNYSLKIVE
+71 NWEDEIGNYSLKIVE

-100 MTLQWDD
+100 MVLQWDD
-107 TIAKMISKQNGFAW
+107 TITKMISKQNGFAW

-145 TVLDDFS
+145 SALDGFS
-152 FMDESKQVMP
+152 FMDKSKQIDP
-162 VDATVSEYDKDNG
+162 VDATVSDYDKNDG

-189 PVLKENIE
+189 PALKENIE
-197 TALYGL
+197 KALYGL
-203 ADSFQITEGQ
+203 ADTYQITEGN
-213 GYLEPEV
+213 GYLAPKIA
-220 SNDDEKLLAA
+220 NDDEKLLAA

-255 DTFAD
+255 NTFAD
-260 WLSVNDSGKVEIDEE
+260 WLSINDNEKVEIDEE
-275 KVAEYVDGLE
+275 KVADYVAELGT
-285 SKYNTYGKS
+285 KYNTYGKS
-294 KELATSYGTT
+294 KQLATSYGTT

-315 IDAEAEEAAII
+315 IDAETEAAAIV
-326 DDIKSGEKTTRDLN
+326 DDIKGGEKVTRDLN

-361 LTAQHLFLYKNGS
+361 LTAQHLYLYKNGS
-374 LVVESDFVSGNPS
+374 LVIDSEFVSGNPS

-430 DATWRSTFGGSIYK
+430 DATWRSSFGGSIYK

-460 TIFDNV
+460 TIFENV

-482 QKGVDQDAAAA
+482 QKGIDQDAAAA
-493 VDSAISA
+493 VDSAIDA
-500 IGAVTEASGDAIA
+500 IGEVTAASGDLIA
-513 AARAAYDALSDSQ
+513 AARASYDALSDSQ
-526 KSYVTKYQV
+526 KSYVTKYQQ

-543 AAIVA
+543 SAIIA
-548 SMAPAQEVPA
+548 SMAPVQ
-558 Q
+558 

>member
-1 MEETKEKVVD
+1 MEETKEKVGD
-11 NSTAKKKI
+11 NSTAEKKI

-24 LIILGSVVAAIL
+24 FIILGSVVGAVL
-36 VVYIG
+36 VIYVG

-51 FKTTLNGKSVSGY
+51 FNTTLNGKNVSGY

-71 SWEDEIGNYSLKIVE
+71 NWEDEIGNYSLKIVE

-100 MTLQWDD
+100 MVLQWDD
-107 TIAKMISKQNGFAW
+107 TISKMISKQNGFAW

-145 TVLDDFS
+145 SALDGFS
-152 FMDESKQVMP
+152 FMDKSKQIDP
-162 VDATVSEYDKDNG
+162 VDATVSDYDKNDG

-189 PVLKENIE
+189 PALKENIE
-197 TALYGL
+197 KALYGL
-203 ADSFQITEGQ
+203 ADTYQITEGN
-213 GYLEPEV
+213 GYLAPKIA
-220 SNDDEKLLAA
+220 NDDEKLLAA

-255 DTFAD
+255 NTFAD
-260 WLSVNDSGKVEIDEE
+260 WLSINDNEKVEIDEE
-275 KVAEYVDGLE
+275 KVADYVAELGT
-285 SKYNTYGKS
+285 KYNTYGKS
-294 KELATSYGTT
+294 KQLATSYGTT

-315 IDAEAEEAAII
+315 IDAETEAAAIV
-326 DDIKSGEKTTRDLN
+326 DDIKGGEKVTRDLN

-361 LTAQHLFLYKNGS
+361 LTAQHLYLYKNGS
-374 LVVESDFVSGNPS
+374 LVIDSDFVSGNPS

-399 TYTERNATLKGQ
+399 TYTEKNATLKGQ

-430 DATWRSTFGGSIYK
+430 DATWRSSFGGSIYK

-460 TIFDNV
+460 TIFENV

-482 QKGVDQDAAAA
+482 QKGIDQDAAAA
-493 VDSAISA
+493 VDSAIDA
-500 IGAVTEASGDAIA
+500 IGEVTAASGDLIA
-513 AARAAYDALSDSQ
+513 AARASYDALSDSQ
-526 KSYVTKYQV
+526 KSYVTKYQQ

-543 AAIVA
+543 SAIIA
-548 SMAPAQEVPA
+548 SMAPVQ
-558 Q
+558 

>member
-11 NSTAKKKI
+11 NSTAEKKI

-24 LIILGSVVAAIL
+24 FIILGSVVGAVLMIY
-36 VVYIG
+36 VG

-51 FKTTLNGKSVSGY
+51 FNTTLNGKNVSGY

-71 SWEDEIGNYSLKIVE
+71 NWEDEIGNYSLKIVE

-100 MTLQWDD
+100 MVLQWDD

-145 TVLDDFS
+145 SALDGFS
-152 FMDESKQVMP
+152 FMDKSKQIDP
-162 VDATVSEYDKDNG
+162 VDATVSDYDKNDG

-189 PVLKENIE
+189 PALKENIE
-197 TALYGL
+197 KALYGL
-203 ADSFQITEGQ
+203 ADTYQITEGN
-213 GYLEPEV
+213 GYLAPKIA
-220 SNDDEKLLAA
+220 NDDEKLLAA

-255 DTFAD
+255 NTFAD
-260 WLSVNDSGKVEIDEE
+260 WLSINDNEKVEIDEE
-275 KVAEYVDGLE
+275 KVADYVAELGT
-285 SKYNTYGKS
+285 KYNTYGKS
-294 KELATSYGTT
+294 KQLATSYGTT

-315 IDAEAEEAAII
+315 IDAETEAAAIV
-326 DDIKSGEKTTRDLN
+326 DDIKGGEKVTRDLN

-361 LTAQHLFLYKNGS
+361 LTAQHLYLYKNGS
-374 LVVESDFVSGNPS
+374 LVIDSDFVSGNPS

-430 DATWRSTFGGSIYK
+430 DATWRSSFGGSIYK

-460 TIFDNV
+460 TIFENV

-482 QKGVDQDAAAA
+482 QKGIDQDAAAA
-493 VDSAISA
+493 VDSAIDA
-500 IGAVTEASGDAIA
+500 IGEVTAASGDLIA
-513 AARAAYDALSDSQ
+513 AARASYDALSDSQ
-526 KSYVTKYQV
+526 KSYVTKYQQ

-543 AAIVA
+543 SAIIA
-548 SMAPAQEVPA
+548 SMAPVQ
-558 Q
+558 

>member
-11 NSTAKKKI
+11 NSTAEKKI

-24 LIILGSVVAAIL
+24 FIILGSVVGAVL
-36 VVYIG
+36 VIYVG

-51 FKTTLNGKSVSGY
+51 FNTTLNGKNVSGY

-71 SWEDEIGNYSLKIVE
+71 NWEDEIGNYSLKIVE

-100 MTLQWDD
+100 MVLQWDD

-145 TVLDDFS
+145 SALDGFS
-152 FMDESKQVMP
+152 FMDKSKQIDP
-162 VDATVSEYDKDNG
+162 VDATVSDYDKNDG

-189 PVLKENIE
+189 PALKENIE
-197 TALYGL
+197 KALYGL
-203 ADSFQITEGQ
+203 ADTYQITEGN
-213 GYLEPEV
+213 GYLAPKIA
-220 SNDDEKLLAA
+220 NDDEKLLTA

-255 DTFAD
+255 NTFAD
-260 WLSVNDSGKVEIDEE
+260 WLSINDNEKVEIDEE
-275 KVAEYVDGLE
+275 KVADYVAELGT
-285 SKYNTYGKS
+285 KYNTYGKS
-294 KELATSYGTT
+294 KQLATSYGTT

-315 IDAEAEEAAII
+315 IDAETEAAAIV
-326 DDIKSGEKTTRDLN
+326 DDIKGGEKVTRDLN

-346 SHTGNDYGNSYVEIN
+346 SHTGNDYGNSYVEVN
-361 LTAQHLFLYKNGS
+361 LTAQHLYLYKNGS
-374 LVVESDFVSGNPS
+374 LVIDSEFVSGNPS

-430 DATWRSTFGGSIYK
+430 DATWRSSFGGSIYK

-460 TIFDNV
+460 TIFENV

-482 QKGVDQDAAAA
+482 QKGIDQDAAAA
-493 VDSAISA
+493 VDSAIDA
-500 IGAVTEASGDAIA
+500 IGEVTAASGELIA
-513 AARAAYDALSDSQ
+513 AARASYDALSDTQ
-526 KSYVTKYQV
+526 KSYVTKYQQ

-543 AAIVA
+543 SAIMA
-548 SMAPAQEVPA
+548 SMAPVQ
-558 Q
+558 

>member
-11 NSTAKKKI
+11 NSTAEKKI

-24 LIILGSVVAAIL
+24 FIILGSVVGAVLLIY
-36 VVYIG
+36 VG
-41 LSIFFMSHFY
+41 FSIFFMSHFY
-51 FKTTLNGKSVSGY
+51 FNTTLNGKNVSGY

-71 SWEDEIGNYSLKIVE
+71 NWEDEIGNYSLRIVE

-100 MTLQWDD
+100 MVLQWDD
-107 TIAKMISKQNGFAW
+107 TIARMISKQNGFAW

-145 TVLDDFS
+145 SALDDFS
-152 FMDESKQVMP
+152 FMDKSKQIDP
-162 VDATVSEYDKDNG
+162 VDATVSDYDKKDG

-197 TALYGL
+197 KALYGL
-203 ADSFQITEGQ
+203 ADTYQITEGN
-213 GYLEPEV
+213 GYLAPKIA
-220 SNDDEKLLAA
+220 NDDEKLLAA

-255 DTFAD
+255 NTFAD
-260 WLSVNDSGKVEIDEE
+260 WLSVNDNEKAEIDEE
-275 KVAEYVDGLE
+275 KVADYVAELGT
-285 SKYNTYGKS
+285 KYNTYGKS
-294 KELATSYGTT
+294 KQLATSYGTT

-315 IDAEAEEAAII
+315 IDAETEAAAII
-326 DDIKSGEKTTRDLN
+326 DDIKGGEKVTRDLN

-346 SHTGNDYGNSYVEIN
+346 SHTGNDYGNSYVEVN
-361 LTAQHLFLYKNGS
+361 LTAQHLYLYKNGS
-374 LVVESDFVSGNPS
+374 LVIDSDFVSGNPS

-399 TYTERNATLKGQ
+399 TYTERDATLKGQ

-430 DATWRSTFGGSIYK
+430 DATWRSSFGGSIYK

-460 TIFDNV
+460 TIFENV

-482 QKGVDQDAAAA
+482 QKGIDQDAAAA
-493 VDSAISA
+493 VDSAIDA
-500 IGAVTEASGDAIA
+500 IGEVTAASGDLIA
-513 AARAAYDALSDSQ
+513 AARASYDALSDSQ
-526 KSYVTKYQV
+526 KSYVTKYQQ

-543 AAIVA
+543 SAIIA
-548 SMAPAQEVPA
+548 SMAPVQ
-558 Q
+558 

>member
-11 NSTAKKKI
+11 NSTAEKKI

-24 LIILGSVVAAIL
+24 FIILGSVVGAVL
-36 VVYIG
+36 VIYVG

-51 FKTTLNGKSVSGY
+51 FNTTLNGKNVSGY

-71 SWEDEIGNYSLKIVE
+71 NWEDEIGNYSLKIVE

-100 MTLQWDD
+100 MVLQWDD

-145 TVLDDFS
+145 SALDGFS
-152 FMDESKQVMP
+152 FMDKSKQIDP
-162 VDATVSEYDKDNG
+162 VDATVSDYDKNDG

-189 PVLKENIE
+189 PALKENIE
-197 TALYGL
+197 KALYGL
-203 ADSFQITEGQ
+203 ADTYQITEGN
-213 GYLEPEV
+213 GYLAPKIA
-220 SNDDEKLLAA
+220 NDDEKLLAA

-255 DTFAD
+255 NTFAD
-260 WLSVNDSGKVEIDEE
+260 WLSINDNEKVEIDEE
-275 KVAEYVDGLE
+275 KVADYVAELGT
-285 SKYNTYGKS
+285 KYNTYGKS
-294 KELATSYGTT
+294 KQLATSYGTT

-315 IDAEAEEAAII
+315 IDAETEAAAIV
-326 DDIKSGEKTTRDLN
+326 DDIKGGEKVTRDLN

-361 LTAQHLFLYKNGS
+361 LTAQHLYLYKNGS
-374 LVVESDFVSGNPS
+374 LVIDSDFVSGNPS

-430 DATWRSTFGGSIYK
+430 DATWRSSFGGSIYK

-460 TIFDNV
+460 TIFENV

-482 QKGVDQDAAAA
+482 QKGIDQDAAAA
-493 VDSAISA
+493 VDSAIDA
-500 IGAVTEASGDAIA
+500 IGEVTAASGDLIA
-513 AARAAYDALSDSQ
+513 AARASYDALSDSQ
-526 KSYVTKYQV
+526 KSYVTKYQQ

-543 AAIVA
+543 SAIIA
-548 SMAPAQEVPA
+548 SMAQV

>member
-1 MEETKEKVVD
+1 MEKTKEKVVD
-11 NSTAKKKI
+11 NSTAEKKI

-24 LIILGSVVAAIL
+24 FIILGSVVGAVLLIY
-36 VVYIG
+36 VG
-41 LSIFFMSHFY
+41 FSIFFMSHFY
-51 FKTTLNGKSVSGY
+51 FNTTLNGKNVSGY

-71 SWEDEIGNYSLKIVE
+71 NWEDEIGNYSLRIVE

-100 MTLQWDD
+100 MVLQWDD
-107 TIAKMISKQNGFAW
+107 TIARMISKQNGFAW

-145 TVLDDFS
+145 SALDGFS
-152 FMDESKQVMP
+152 FMDKSKQIDP
-162 VDATVSEYDKDNG
+162 VDATVSDYDKKAG

-197 TALYGL
+197 KALYGL
-203 ADSFQITEGQ
+203 ADTYQITEGN
-213 GYLEPEV
+213 GYLAPKIA
-220 SNDDEKLLAA
+220 NDDEKLLAA

-255 DTFAD
+255 NTFAD
-260 WLSVNDSGKVEIDEE
+260 WLSVNDNEKAEIDEE
-275 KVAEYVDGLE
+275 KVADYVAELGT
-285 SKYNTYGKS
+285 KYNTYGKS
-294 KELATSYGTT
+294 KQLATSYGTT

-315 IDAEAEEAAII
+315 IDAETEAAAII
-326 DDIKSGEKTTRDLN
+326 DDIKGGEKVTRDLN
-340 YQYTAA
+340 YKYTAA

-361 LTAQHLFLYKNGS
+361 LTAQHLYLYKNGS
-374 LVVESDFVSGNPS
+374 LVIDSDFVSGNPS

-399 TYTERNATLKGQ
+399 TYTERDATLKGQ

-430 DATWRSTFGGSIYK
+430 DATWRSSFGGSIYK

-460 TIFDNV
+460 TIFENV

-482 QKGVDQDAAAA
+482 QKGIDQDAAAA
-493 VDSAISA
+493 VDSAIDA
-500 IGAVTEASGDAIA
+500 IGEVTAASGDLIA
-513 AARAAYDALSDSQ
+513 AARASYDALSDSQ
-526 KSYVTKYQV
+526 KSYVTKYQQ

-543 AAIVA
+543 SAIIA
-548 SMAPAQEVPA
+548 SMAPVQ
-558 Q
+558 

>member
-1 MEETKEKVVD
+1 MEKTKEKVVD
-11 NSTAKKKI
+11 NSTAEKKI

-24 LIILGSVVAAIL
+24 FIILGSVVGAVLLIY
-36 VVYIG
+36 VG
-41 LSIFFMSHFY
+41 FSIFFMSHFY
-51 FKTTLNGKSVSGY
+51 FNTTLNGKNVSGY

-71 SWEDEIGNYSLKIVE
+71 NWEDEIGNYSLRIVE

-100 MTLQWDD
+100 MVLQWDD
-107 TIAKMISKQNGFAW
+107 TIARMISKQNGFAW

-145 TVLDDFS
+145 SALDSFP
-152 FMDESKQVMP
+152 FMDKSKQIDP
-162 VDATVSEYDKDNG
+162 VDATVSDYDKKDG

-197 TALYGL
+197 KALYGL
-203 ADSFQITEGQ
+203 ADTYQITEGN
-213 GYLEPEV
+213 GYLAPKIA
-220 SNDDEKLLAA
+220 NDDEKLLAA

-255 DTFAD
+255 NTFAD
-260 WLSVNDSGKVEIDEE
+260 WLSVNDNEKAEIDEE
-275 KVAEYVDGLE
+275 KVADYVAELGT
-285 SKYNTYGKS
+285 KYNTYGKS
-294 KELATSYGTT
+294 KQLATSYGTT

-315 IDAEAEEAAII
+315 IDAETEAAAIV
-326 DDIKSGEKTTRDLN
+326 DDIKGGEKVTRDLN

-346 SHTGNDYGNSYVEIN
+346 SHTGNDYGNSYVEVN
-361 LTAQHLFLYKNGS
+361 LTAQHLYLYKNGS
-374 LVVESDFVSGNPS
+374 LVIDSDFVSGNPS

-399 TYTERNATLKGQ
+399 TYTERDATLKGQ

-430 DATWRSTFGGSIYK
+430 DATWRSSFGGSIYK

-460 TIFDNV
+460 TIFENV

-482 QKGVDQDAAAA
+482 QKGIDQDAAAA
-493 VDSAISA
+493 VDSAIDA
-500 IGAVTEASGDAIA
+500 IGEVTAASGDLIA
-513 AARAAYDALSDSQ
+513 AARASYDALSDSQ
-526 KSYVTKYQV
+526 KSYVTKYQQ

-543 AAIVA
+543 SAIIA
-548 SMAPAQEVPA
+548 SMAPVQ
-558 Q
+558 

>member
-11 NSTAKKKI
+11 NSTAEKKI

-24 LIILGSVVAAIL
+24 FIILGSVVGAVL
-36 VVYIG
+36 VIYVG

-51 FKTTLNGKSVSGY
+51 FNTTLNGKNVSGY

-71 SWEDEIGNYSLKIVE
+71 NWEDEIGNYSLKIVE

-100 MTLQWDD
+100 MVLQWDD

-145 TVLDDFS
+145 SALDGFS
-152 FMDESKQVMP
+152 FMDKSKQIDP
-162 VDATVSEYDKDNG
+162 VDATVSDYDKNDG

-189 PVLKENIE
+189 PALKENIE
-197 TALYGL
+197 KALYGL
-203 ADSFQITEGQ
+203 ADTYQITEGN
-213 GYLEPEV
+213 GYLAPKIA
-220 SNDDEKLLAA
+220 NDDEKLLAA

-255 DTFAD
+255 NTFAD
-260 WLSVNDSGKVEIDEE
+260 WLSINDNEKVEIDEE
-275 KVAEYVDGLE
+275 KVADYVAELGT
-285 SKYNTYGKS
+285 KYNTYGKS
-294 KELATSYGTT
+294 KQLATSYGTT

-315 IDAEAEEAAII
+315 IDAETEAAAIV
-326 DDIKSGEKTTRDLN
+326 DDIKGGEKVTRDLN

-361 LTAQHLFLYKNGS
+361 LTAQHLYLYKNGS
-374 LVVESDFVSGNPS
+374 LVIDSDFVSGNPS

-430 DATWRSTFGGSIYK
+430 DATWRSSFGGSIYK

-460 TIFDNV
+460 TVFENV

-482 QKGVDQDAAAA
+482 QKGIDQDAAAA
-493 VDSAISA
+493 VDSAIDA
-500 IGAVTEASGDAIA
+500 IGEVTAASGDLIA
-513 AARAAYDALSDSQ
+513 AARASYDALSDSQ
-526 KSYVTKYQV
+526 KSYVTKYQQ

-543 AAIVA
+543 SAIIA
-548 SMAPAQEVPA
+548 SMAPVQ
-558 Q
+558 

>member
-11 NSTAKKKI
+11 NSTAEKKI

-24 LIILGSVVAAIL
+24 FIILGSVVGAVL
-36 VVYIG
+36 VIYVG

-51 FKTTLNGKSVSGY
+51 FNTTLNGKNVSGY

-71 SWEDEIGNYSLKIVE
+71 NWEDEIGNYSLKIVE

-100 MTLQWDD
+100 MVLQWDD

-145 TVLDDFS
+145 SALDGFS
-152 FMDESKQVMP
+152 FMDKSKQIDP
-162 VDATVSEYDKDNG
+162 VDATVSDYDKNDG

-189 PVLKENIE
+189 PALKENIE
-197 TALYGL
+197 KALYGL
-203 ADSFQITEGQ
+203 ADTYQITEGN
-213 GYLEPEV
+213 GYLAPKIA
-220 SNDDEKLLAA
+220 NDDEKLLAA

-255 DTFAD
+255 NTFAD
-260 WLSVNDSGKVEIDEE
+260 WLSINDNEKVEIDEE
-275 KVAEYVDGLE
+275 KVADYVAELGT
-285 SKYNTYGKS
+285 KYNTYGKS
-294 KELATSYGTT
+294 KQLATSYGTT

-315 IDAEAEEAAII
+315 IDAETEAAAIV
-326 DDIKSGEKTTRDLN
+326 DDIKGGEKVTRDLN

-361 LTAQHLFLYKNGS
+361 LTAQHLYLYKNGS
-374 LVVESDFVSGNPS
+374 LVIDSEFVSGNPS

-399 TYTERNATLKGQ
+399 TYTEKNATLKGQ

-430 DATWRSTFGGSIYK
+430 DATWRSSFGGSIYK

-460 TIFDNV
+460 TIFENV

-482 QKGVDQDAAAA
+482 QKGIDQDAAAA
-493 VDSAISA
+493 VDSAIDA
-500 IGAVTEASGDAIA
+500 IGEVTAASGDLIA
-513 AARAAYDALSDSQ
+513 AARASYDALSDSQ
-526 KSYVTKYQV
+526 KSYVTKYQQ

-543 AAIVA
+543 SAIIA
-548 SMAPAQEVPA
+548 SMAPVQ
-558 Q
+558 

>member
-11 NSTAKKKI
+11 NSTAEKKI

-24 LIILGSVVAAIL
+24 FIILGSVVGAVL
-36 VVYIG
+36 VIYVG

-51 FKTTLNGKSVSGY
+51 FNTTLNGKNVSGY

-71 SWEDEIGNYSLKIVE
+71 NWEDEIGNYSLKIVE

-100 MTLQWDD
+100 MVLQWDD
-107 TIAKMISKQNGFAW
+107 TITKMISKQNGFAW

-145 TVLDDFS
+145 SALDGFS
-152 FMDESKQVMP
+152 FMDKSKQIDP
-162 VDATVSEYDKDNG
+162 VDATVSDYDKNDG

-189 PVLKENIE
+189 PALKENIE
-197 TALYGL
+197 KALYGL
-203 ADSFQITEGQ
+203 ADTYQITEGN
-213 GYLEPEV
+213 GYLAPKIA
-220 SNDDEKLLAA
+220 NDDEKLLAA

-255 DTFAD
+255 NTFAD
-260 WLSVNDSGKVEIDEE
+260 WLSINDNEKVEIDEE
-275 KVAEYVDGLE
+275 KVADYVAELGT
-285 SKYNTYGKS
+285 KYNTYGKS
-294 KELATSYGTT
+294 KQLATSYGTT

-315 IDAEAEEAAII
+315 IDAETEAAAIV
-326 DDIKSGEKTTRDLN
+326 DDIKGGEKVTRDLN

-346 SHTGNDYGNSYVEIN
+346 SHTGNDYGNSYVEVN
-361 LTAQHLFLYKNGS
+361 LTAQHLYLYKNGS
-374 LVVESDFVSGNPS
+374 LVIDSEFVSGNPS

-430 DATWRSTFGGSIYK
+430 DATWRSSFGGSIYK

-460 TIFDNV
+460 TIFENV

-482 QKGVDQDAAAA
+482 QKGIDQDAAAA
-493 VDSAISA
+493 VDSAIDA
-500 IGAVTEASGDAIA
+500 IGEVTAASGDLIA
-513 AARAAYDALSDSQ
+513 AARASYDALSDSQ
-526 KSYVTKYQV
+526 KSYVTKYQQ

-543 AAIVA
+543 SAIIA
-548 SMAPAQEVPA
+548 SMAPVQ
-558 Q
+558 

>member
-11 NSTAKKKI
+11 NSTAEKKI

-24 LIILGSVVAAIL
+24 FIILGSVVGAVL
-36 VVYIG
+36 VIYVG

-51 FKTTLNGKSVSGY
+51 FNTTLNGKNVSGY

-71 SWEDEIGNYSLKIVE
+71 NWEDEIGNYSLKIVE

-100 MTLQWDD
+100 MVLQWDD
-107 TIAKMISKQNGFAW
+107 TITKMISKQNGFAW

-145 TVLDDFS
+145 SALDGFS
-152 FMDESKQVMP
+152 FMDKSKQIDP
-162 VDATVSEYDKDNG
+162 VDATVSDYDKNEG

-189 PVLKENIE
+189 PALKENIE
-197 TALYGL
+197 KALYGL
-203 ADSFQITEGQ
+203 ADTYQITEGN
-213 GYLEPEV
+213 GYLAPKIA
-220 SNDDEKLLAA
+220 NDDEKLLAA

-255 DTFAD
+255 NTFAD
-260 WLSVNDSGKVEIDEE
+260 WLSINDNEKVEIDEE
-275 KVAEYVDGLE
+275 KVADYVSELGT
-285 SKYNTYGKS
+285 KYNTYGKS
-294 KELATSYGTT
+294 KQLATSYGTT

-315 IDAEAEEAAII
+315 IDAETEAAAIV
-326 DDIKSGEKTTRDLN
+326 DDIKGGEKVTRDLN

-361 LTAQHLFLYKNGS
+361 LTAQHLYLYKNGS
-374 LVVESDFVSGNPS
+374 LVIDSDFVSGNPS

-430 DATWRSTFGGSIYK
+430 DATWRSSFGGSIYK

-460 TIFDNV
+460 TIFENV

-482 QKGVDQDAAAA
+482 QKGIDQDAAAA
-493 VDSAISA
+493 VDSAIDA
-500 IGAVTEASGDAIA
+500 IGEVTAASGDLIA
-513 AARAAYDALSDSQ
+513 AARASYDALSDSQ
-526 KSYVTKYQV
+526 KSYVTKYQQ

-543 AAIVA
+543 SAIIA
-548 SMAPAQEVPA
+548 SMAPVQ
-558 Q
+558 

>member
-11 NSTAKKKI
+11 NSTAEKKI

-24 LIILGSVVAAIL
+24 FIILGSVVGAVL
-36 VVYIG
+36 VIYVG

-51 FKTTLNGKSVSGY
+51 FNTTLNGKNVSGY

-71 SWEDEIGNYSLKIVE
+71 NWEDEIGNYSLRIVE

-100 MTLQWDD
+100 MVLQWDD
-107 TIAKMISKQNGFAW
+107 TIARMISKQNGFAW

-145 TVLDDFS
+145 SALDGFP
-152 FMDESKQVMP
+152 FMDKSKQIDP
-162 VDATVSEYDKDNG
+162 VDATVSDYDKKDG

-180 SVPGTAIDK
+180 SIPGTAIDK

-197 TALYGL
+197 KALYGL
-203 ADSFQITEGQ
+203 ADTYQITEGN
-213 GYLEPEV
+213 GYLAPKIA
-220 SNDDEKLLAA
+220 NDDEKLLAA

-255 DTFAD
+255 NTFAD
-260 WLSVNDSGKVEIDEE
+260 WLSVNDNEKAEIDEE
-275 KVAEYVDGLE
+275 KVADYVAELGT
-285 SKYNTYGKS
+285 KYNTYGKS
-294 KELATSYGTT
+294 KQLATSYGTT

-315 IDAEAEEAAII
+315 IDAETEAAAII
-326 DDIKSGEKTTRDLN
+326 DDIKGGEKVTRDLN
-340 YQYTAA
+340 YKYTAA

-361 LTAQHLFLYKNGS
+361 LTAQHLYLYKNGS
-374 LVVESDFVSGNPS
+374 LVIDSDFVSGNPS

-399 TYTERNATLKGQ
+399 TYTERDATLKGQ

-430 DATWRSTFGGSIYK
+430 DATWRSSFGGSIYK

-460 TIFDNV
+460 TIFENV

-482 QKGVDQDAAAA
+482 QKGIDQDAAAA
-493 VDSAISA
+493 VDSAIDA
-500 IGAVTEASGDAIA
+500 IGEVTAASGDLIA
-513 AARAAYDALSDSQ
+513 AARASYDALSDSQ
-526 KSYVTKYQV
+526 KSYVTKYQQ

-543 AAIVA
+543 SAIIA
-548 SMAPAQEVPA
+548 SMAPVQ
-558 Q
+558 

>member
-11 NSTAKKKI
+11 NSTAEKKI

-24 LIILGSVVAAIL
+24 FIILGSVVGAVLLIY
-36 VVYIG
+36 VG
-41 LSIFFMSHFY
+41 FSIFFMSHFY
-51 FKTTLNGKSVSGY
+51 FNTTLNGKNVSGY

-71 SWEDEIGNYSLKIVE
+71 NWEDEIGNYSLKIVE

-100 MTLQWDD
+100 MVLQWDD

-145 TVLDDFS
+145 SALDGFP
-152 FMDESKQVMP
+152 FMDKSKQIDP
-162 VDATVSEYDKDNG
+162 VDATVSDYDKKDG

-180 SVPGTAIDK
+180 SVSGTAIDK
-189 PVLKENIE
+189 PVLMENIE
-197 TALYGL
+197 KALYGL
-203 ADSFQITEGQ
+203 ADTYQITEGN
-213 GYLEPEV
+213 GYLAPKIA
-220 SNDDEKLLAA
+220 NDDEKLLAA

-255 DTFAD
+255 NTFAD
-260 WLSVNDSGKVEIDEE
+260 WLSVNDNEKVEIDEE
-275 KVAEYVDGLE
+275 KVADYVAELGT
-285 SKYNTYGKS
+285 KYNTYGKS
-294 KELATSYGTT
+294 KQLATSYGTT

-315 IDAEAEEAAII
+315 IDAETEAAAIV
-326 DDIKSGEKTTRDLN
+326 DDIKGGEKVTRDLN

-361 LTAQHLFLYKNGS
+361 LTSQHLYLYKNGS
-374 LVVESDFVSGNPS
+374 LVIDSDFVSGNPS

-399 TYTERNATLKGQ
+399 TYTEKDATLKGQ

-430 DATWRSTFGGSIYK
+430 DATWRSSFGGSIYK

-460 TIFDNV
+460 TIFENV

-482 QKGVDQDAAAA
+482 QKGIDQDAAAA
-493 VDSAISA
+493 VDSAIDA
-500 IGAVTEASGDAIA
+500 IGEVTAASGDLIA
-513 AARAAYDALSDSQ
+513 AARASYDALSDSQ
-526 KSYVTKYQV
+526 KSYVTKYQQ

-543 AAIVA
+543 SAIIA
-548 SMAPAQEVPA
+548 SMAPVQ
-558 Q
+558 

>member
-11 NSTAKKKI
+11 NSTAEKKI

-24 LIILGSVVAAIL
+24 FIILGSVVGAVL
-36 VVYIG
+36 VIYVG

-51 FKTTLNGKSVSGY
+51 FNTTLNGKNVSGY

-71 SWEDEIGNYSLKIVE
+71 NWEDEIGNYSLKIVE

-100 MTLQWDD
+100 MVLQWDD

-145 TVLDDFS
+145 SALDGFS
-152 FMDESKQVMP
+152 FMDKSKQIDP
-162 VDATVSEYDKDNG
+162 VDATVSDYDKNDG

-189 PVLKENIE
+189 PALKENIE
-197 TALYGL
+197 KALYGL
-203 ADSFQITEGQ
+203 ADTYQITEGN
-213 GYLEPEV
+213 GYLAPKIA
-220 SNDDEKLLAA
+220 NDDEKLLAA

-255 DTFAD
+255 NTFAD
-260 WLSVNDSGKVEIDEE
+260 WLSINDNEKVEIDEE
-275 KVAEYVDGLE
+275 KVADYVAELGT
-285 SKYNTYGKS
+285 KYNTYGKS
-294 KELATSYGTT
+294 KQLATSYGTT

-315 IDAEAEEAAII
+315 IDAETEAAAIV
-326 DDIKSGEKTTRDLN
+326 DDIKGGEKVTRDLN

-361 LTAQHLFLYKNGS
+361 LTAQHLYLYKNGS
-374 LVVESDFVSGNPS
+374 LVIDSDFVSGNPS

-430 DATWRSTFGGSIYK
+430 DATWRSSFGGSIYK

-460 TIFDNV
+460 TIFENV

-482 QKGVDQDAAAA
+482 QKGIDQDAAAA

-500 IGAVTEASGDAIA
+500 IGEVTAASGDVIA
-513 AARAAYDALSDSQ
+513 AARASYDALSDSQ
-526 KSYVTKYQV
+526 KSYVTKYQQ

-543 AAIVA
+543 AAIMA
-548 SMAPAQEVPA
+548 SMAPVQ
-558 Q
+558 